1 MSKNKKLK
9 VPHTYTLIMM
19 FIVTSVLLTYLIPA
33 GVYNLIPGER
43 MIDPASFHFVERS
56 PVGIMGFLLS
66 VPTGLKQSAEVI
78 FQVFMVG
85 GFFQVIN
92 DTNAL
97 DAAIGSTIDKLED
110 KALMVLPVVMFIMYI
125 LGILGVV
132 VNSSIAFIPIGVA
145 VAKKLKLDPVVGA
158 AMMYLGAYAGFAT
171 TPMGPFNTLIAQSIA
186 GLEPMSG
193 FGLRMVVSISIM
205 AATIIYVYR
214 YAKRVSEDS
223 KLSVFDEIDWDEEN
237 ERSESIKFHGKYLA
251 VFAVMITGFVIYV
264 YGSYNYKWGMS
275 HLSGVMMVMAILSG
289 IISGS
294 HPDDMARSFIKGAQS
309 MVYGALI
316 IGFAKAITIVLTDGS
331 VIHTIIHYITIPL
344 TYLPA
349 AISAVGMFLA
359 NLVFNF
365 VVPSGSGQAMIVMPL
380 MTPMAEVVNVSK
392 QIAVSAYQYG
402 DGFSNII
409 IPTSGVLMAV
419 LGVAKIP
426 YEKWIKF
433 VAPLFLIWVG
443 IGAASIV
450 VGVMINWV

>member
-1 MSKNKKLK
+1 MDKIKRSAI
-9 VPHTYTLIMM
+9 PHTYTLIMI
-19 FIVTSVLLTYLIPA
+19 FILISTALTYLIPA
-33 GVYNLIPGER
+33 GIYDLVPGGR
-43 MIDPASFHFVERS
+43 MIDPTSFHMVEKS
-56 PVGIMGFLLS
+56 PVGIVEFLLS
-66 VPTGLKQSAEVI
+66 VPTGLKKSAEVI

-92 DTNAL
+92 DTKSL
-97 DAAIGSTIDKLED
+97 DLAIGTTIDKLEK
-110 KALMVLPVVMFIMYI
+110 KALMVIPVVMVIMYI
-125 LGILGVV
+125 LGLLGVV

-193 FGLRMVVSISIM
+193 FGLRMVVSIAILIS
-205 AATIIYVYR
+205 TIIYVYR
-214 YAKRVSEDS
+214 YAKRVETDN
-223 KLSVFDEIDWDEEN
+223 KKSVLDNIDWEVDSTKEEKG
-237 ERSESIKFHGKYLA
+237 EFKVKHMI
-251 VFAVMITGFVIYV
+251 VFIIMTIGFAIYV
-264 YGSYNYKWGMS
+264 YGSYEYKWGMS

-289 IISGS
+289 LVSGS
-294 HPDDMARSFIKGAQS
+294 HPDDMSKSFIKGAQS

-316 IGFAKAITIVLTDGS
+316 IGFARAITIVLTDGN

-344 TYLPA
+344 MYLPST
-349 AISAVGMFLA
+349 ISAVGMFFA
-359 NLVFNF
+359 NLLFNF
-365 VVPSGSGQAMIVMPL
+365 IVPSGSGQAMIVMPL

-426 YEKWIKF
+426 YEKWLKF
-433 VAPLFLIWVG
+433 VTPIFLIWVI
-443 IGAASIV
+443 IGSISIV
-450 VGVMINWV
+450 VGVAINWT

>member
-1 MSKNKKLK
+1 MSKSKKLK

-56 PVGIMGFLLS
+56 PVGLIGFLLS

-97 DAAIGSTIDKLED
+97 DAAIGATIDKLEN
-110 KALMVLPVVMFIMYI
+110 KALLVLPVVMFLMYI

-132 VNSSIAFIPIGVA
+132 VNSSIAFIPIGIA

-193 FGLRMVVSISIM
+193 FGMRMVVSIMIM

-214 YAKRVSEDS
+214 YAKRVNKDS
-223 KLSVFDEIDWDEEN
+223 KLSVFDEIDWDEEDK
-237 ERSESIKFHGKYLA
+237 RSENIEFHGKYLA
-251 VFAVMITGFVIYV
+251 VFAVMIVGFVIYV

-294 HPDDMARSFIKGAQS
+294 HPDDMSKSFIKGAQS

-380 MTPMAEVVNVSK
+380 MTPMAEVVSVSK

-426 YEKWIKF
+426 YEKWLKF

-443 IGAASIV
+443 IGAVSIV

>member
-1 MSKNKKLK
+1 MSEEKKS
-9 VPHTYTLIMM
+9 VIPHTYTLIMI
-19 FIVTSVLLTYLIPA
+19 FILISTLLTYLIPA
-33 GVYNLIPGER
+33 GLYEVVPGGKI
-43 MIDPASFHFVERS
+43 IDPTSFHMVEKS

-66 VPTGLKQSAEVI
+66 VPTGLKKSAEVI

-92 DTNAL
+92 DTKAL
-97 DAAIGSTIDKLED
+97 DLAIGTTIDKLEK
-110 KALMVLPVVMFIMYI
+110 KALMVIPVVMVIMYI

-145 VAKKLKLDPVVGA
+145 VAKKLKLDPVAGA

-193 FGLRMVVSISIM
+193 FGMRMVVSISIM
-205 AATIIYVYR
+205 VSTIIYVYR
-214 YAKRVSEDS
+214 YAKRVRDDN
-223 KLSVFDEIDWDEEN
+223 KKSVFNKIEWGLDDVREEN
-237 ERSESIKFHGKYLA
+237 GEFKPKHMV
-251 VFAVMITGFVIYV
+251 VFIIMTIGFAIYV
-264 YGSYNYKWGMS
+264 YGSYQYKWGMS

-289 IISGS
+289 LISGS
-294 HPDDMARSFIKGAQS
+294 HPDDMSKSFIKGAQS

-316 IGFAKAITIVLTDGS
+316 IGFARAITIVLTDGK

-344 TYLPA
+344 TYLPST
-349 AISAVGMFLA
+349 ISAVGMFLA
-359 NLVFNF
+359 NLIFNF

-426 YEKWIKF
+426 YEKWVKF
-433 VAPLFLIWVG
+433 VAPLFLIWVA
-443 IGAASIV
+443 IGSVSIII
-450 VGVMINWV
+450 GVAINWT